1 MNRFD
6 HLDLRI
12 PIMERGISGSARGI
26 LEQTSGD
33 PLKLSEMLI
42 LLPSRR
48 ACRTLREAF
57 LRLSEGKPLLL
68 PRMQPVGDVDAD
80 EVALLLAAEEDAAD
94 VLDIP
99 PAISKLERQLL
110 LAISAFINEQKDK
123 RR

>member
-1 MNRFD
+1 MTG
-6 HLDLRI
+6 LREKANVVNI
-12 PIMERGISGSARGI
+12 AAGQSFADSLAQGI

-33 PLKLSEMLI
+33 PLKLSEMLV

-99 PAISKLERQLL
+99 PAISPLERQLL
-110 LAISAFINEQKDK
+110 LAK
-123 RR
+123 RPTKSWP